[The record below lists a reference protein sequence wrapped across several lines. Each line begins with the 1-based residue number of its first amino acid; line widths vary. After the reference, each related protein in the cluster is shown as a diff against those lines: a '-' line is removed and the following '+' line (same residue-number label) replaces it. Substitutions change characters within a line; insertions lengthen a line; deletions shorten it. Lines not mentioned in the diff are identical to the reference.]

1 MSEIEGAFRGRLKA
15 LGLADILEF
24 MRGLNRKGLLMVTT
38 EGTAI
43 GLYLRAGRIV
53 HATSSRPGDRLGEFL
68 LRWGLISRSEH
79 DQAVREASQGQRLG
93 KSLVAC
99 GALTP
104 RALMEARHRQVREI
118 ALSVFEWDTGEYT
131 FLEDEEPGE
140 EGIMVDLP
148 ILDLVVEGI
157 RSVRRLSLFRER
169 LPSPDWVFEP
179 MQVSDPSL
187 VALEPHEEYVLSLV
201 DGHRTLGAIVE
212 LSEFGDLETLRI
224 LFLFSIIGRLK
235 TQAQEAPRGGAEA
248 ADGGDL
254 EEIAGHYNRMLGQ
267 VFQHLMREIGP
278 IAEDLLAK
286 SLREMKT
293 AHHVLLGRVV
303 LGGDG
308 TLDLALL
315 RENLRSLPADS
326 RRAALVQGLN
336 ELLYAELLALRMTLG
351 AESERRVLRTI
362 RGPFAA
368 TAAMAGLAV

>member
-1 MSEIEGAFRGRLKA
+1 MSEIESAFRGRLKA
-15 LGLADILEF
+15 LSLADILEF
-24 MRGLNRKGLLMVTT
+24 MRGLNRKGLLTVNA
-38 EGTAI
+38 EGTSI

-68 LRWGLISRSEH
+68 LRWGLISRAEH
-79 DQAVREASQGQRLG
+79 DQAVRQASQGQRLG

-118 ALSVFEWDTGEYT
+118 ALSVFEWDTGEYS
-131 FLEDEEPGE
+131 FVEGEEPME
-140 EGIMVDLP
+140 EGIRVDLS

-169 LPSPDWVFEP
+169 MPSPDWVFEP
-179 MQVSDPSL
+179 LQPSGASP
-187 VALEPHEEYVLSLV
+187 VALESHEEYVLALI

-212 LSEFGDLETLRI
+212 RSEFGDLETLRI
-224 LFLFSIIGRLK
+224 LFLLFIIGRLK
-235 TQAQEAPRGGAEA
+235 TKAEEVPRGGAEA
-248 ADGGDL
+248 SPGGTL
-254 EEIAGHYNRMLGQ
+254 EEIVGHYNRMLGQ
-267 VFQHLMREIGP
+267 VFQHLMKETGP

-293 AHHVLLGRVV
+293 AHPVLLGRVA

-315 RENLRSLPADS
+315 RENLRAFPADR

-351 AESERRVLRTI
+351 TEHEGRVLRTI
-362 RGPFAA
+362 RGTSAA
-368 TAAMAGLAV
+368 GASGPYA